1 MYRHGLLPFPENN
14 EDGGVPMKI
23 KNMDEFKKLLEILQS
38 HDISEVSFKTGLNS
52 FTVKRAERPH
62 ASHFIHSTKTTEEAD
77 RTEAKRRRN
86 EIEDAPAT
94 ATHHEIKAPLV
105 GTFYRAP
112 TPGADPFVEIGDQ
125 VSAEDTLCIIEAMK
139 SMNEIKADVSG
150 VISDIRAQNGELVEF
165 GQTIIL
171 IDQTTPSR

>member
-1 MYRHGLLPFPENN
+1 
-14 EDGGVPMKI
+14 MKI
-23 KNMDEFKKLLEILQS
+23 KNMDELKELLETLQNY
-38 HDISEVSFKTGLNS
+38 DISEASFKTGLNS
-52 FTVKRAERPH
+52 LTIKRFERPH
-62 ASHFIHSTKTTEEAD
+62 APHSLHTIKASEEAG
-77 RTEAKRRRN
+77 RTEPKHRVA
-86 EIEDAPAT
+86 EIEDAPSVPR
-94 ATHHEIKAPLV
+94 HEIKAPLV

-112 TPGADPFVEIGDQ
+112 TPGADPFVEIGDR

-171 IDQTTPSR
+171 IDQTTPS